1 MQRQAVAFAAT
12 LVLALTLAWLLA
24 ARLARP
30 LNQLARYALQLAGQD
45 LARPQPVPP
54 EIKALPRRNRD
65 ETRRLA
71 ASFLHMAD
79 RLSRNVRQLLSET
92 AARERFESELTS
104 PATYSWACCPLRCPT
119 PRAGAWTCTP

>member
-54 EIKALPRRNRD
+54 EIKALPRRNR
-65 ETRRLA
+65 ETGRLA

-92 AARERFESELTS
+92 AARERFESELS
-104 PATYSWACCPLRCPT
+104 VARDIQLACCPLRCPT

>member
-65 ETRRLA
+65 ETGRLA

-92 AARERFESELTS
+92 AARERFESS
-104 PATYSWACCPLRCPT
+104 
-119 PRAGAWTCTP
+119 